1 MAKKK
6 NNDEIDFFSSL
17 AKSCGGETLDEI
29 GSEDRGFVD
38 TGVLSINYLMSGKF
52 VTGGVPVGSLVELFG
67 PSSSG
72 KSLLAMNIMKGV
84 QKADGLAV
92 YIDAER
98 AVNKEF
104 AIKASKVDPKKMV
117 ILYPDTLKNAF
128 YKINTVIMK
137 IRENPLFNDKPIV
150 IIYDSIAASPSDE
163 EFAETKVDMENDS
176 DAAIKA
182 AGARL
187 VDQPGVRAKTC
198 SKELR
203 KLMSV
208 VADNK
213 ASVVFINQIRQK
225 IGVLY
230 GNPQTTAGGGES
242 LPFYCSTRIELRSKK
257 EIKAKGSD
265 AVKGINTDFNLKK
278 SRFNKPRQKAEDV
291 GLLFDHGIDPFGG
304 LLGAMLNAE
313 RIEPAGKG
321 IYKLREPWADGKE
334 VKFSASK
341 DKNLIPVDILLE
353 NPQLVDAKSKEEVQ
367 YYIDMYSAAMGATN
381 SDMYEQTNLPEE
393 LD

>member
-1 MAKKK
+1 
-6 NNDEIDFFSSL
+6 
-17 AKSCGGETLDEI
+17 
-29 GSEDRGFVD
+29 
-38 TGVLSINYLMSGKF
+38 
-52 VTGGVPVGSLVELFG
+52 
-67 PSSSG
+67 
-72 KSLLAMNIMKGV
+72 
-84 QKADGLAV
+84 
-92 YIDAER
+92 
-98 AVNKEF
+98 
-104 AIKASKVDPKKMV
+104 
-117 ILYPDTLKNAF
+117 
-128 YKINTVIMK
+128 
-137 IRENPLFNDKPIV
+137 
-150 IIYDSIAASPSDE
+150 
-163 EFAETKVDMENDS
+163 
-176 DAAIKA
+176 
-182 AGARL
+182 
-187 VDQPGVRAKTC
+187 
-198 SKELR
+198 
-203 KLMSV
+203 MSV